1 MSEHR
6 PFEPWLGGMPPSF
19 QRYGMPPGPIMSSDN
34 KINDNATLETSKGNH
49 TMNVRNRISVATAA
63 VALAAI
69 FAAPAACA
77 AEPRYEA
84 NWTSLDQ
91 RPTPEWF
98 LDAKFGVFMHW
109 GVYSVPPGAKLGST
123 RNGIGTN
130 IRQEAGQRLV
140 AIPRQEL
147 WRELR
152 LPGLRAAI
160 QGRAVQCGPVGQP
173 VPARGHQV
181 RRAHLETS

>member
-1 MSEHR
+1 
-6 PFEPWLGGMPPSF
+6 
-19 QRYGMPPGPIMSSDN
+19 MSSDN
-34 KINDNATLETSKGNH
+34 KIDDNATLETSKGNH

-109 GVYSVPPGAKLGST
+109 GVYSVPAWGK
-123 RNGIGTN
+123 
-130 IRQEAGQRLV
+130 
-140 AIPRQEL
+140 
-147 WRELR
+147 
-152 LPGLRAAI
+152 
-160 QGRAVQCGPVGQP
+160 VGEYAEWYWNRIADRKPENVWWQFHVKNFGENFDYKDF
-173 VPARGHQV
+173 VP
-181 RRAHLETS
+181 